1 MQYNVT
7 LKKQDIQKCTFTVI
21 ANSVE
26 YHTCGEKTRQNSSEM
41 EIIVR
46 IVIKQ
51 KTYLFSLK

>member
-1 MQYNVT
+1 M
-7 LKKQDIQKCTFTVI
+7 I

-26 YHTCGEKTRQNSSEM
+26 YYTFWDKTRQNSSKM